1 MNNFGT
7 APMFSPMAHM
17 YPALPPM
24 FPAMSPCC
32 SPAAKYMS
40 LFTTMALF
48 NAVVDNT
55 FSLFNNN
62 ASTRTYEN
70 NCVRDYSNPFG
81 MCPTFSFTPVVP
93 FPVLPNFN
101 FTLPKF
107 NFTFPKFD
115 FSKKPVT
122 SKAKNSAK
130 SYSSCR
136 SASAAPIAPRQTT
149 SLKEVAKI
157 YNEEK
162 GVKLAQEAVEGLRT
176 AEEGY
181 CARAVKNAVQDAG
194 LGRYESGHAYQC
206 ADIFS
211 RNPNFKEV
219 KVKGSE
225 LSKLPAGCI
234 LAYNKGDAGYS
245 PLYGH
250 VEIKGQGN
258 QAISFFTNNNI
269 KQSDNVRVFVPV

>member
-1 MNNFGT
+1 MAFSSVSIRKINMDGFGM
-7 APMFSPMAHM
+7 APMFPTMMPMC
-17 YPALPPM
+17 PPPM
-24 FPAMSPCC
+24 PVMAPCC

-40 LFTTMALF
+40 LFTSMALF
-48 NAVVDNT
+48 NSVVDNT
-55 FSLFNNN
+55 FSLFNKNVP
-62 ASTRTYEN
+62 SEN
-70 NCVRDYSNPFG
+70 FDNCKKQDYSNPFG
-81 MCPTFSFTPVVP
+81 MFPTFSFIPVVP
-93 FPVLPNFN
+93 FPVF
-101 FTLPKF
+101 PKF

-115 FSKKPVT
+115 FSKKKVNTP
-122 SKAKNSAK
+122 AK
-130 SYSSCR
+130 SYSSSR
-136 SASAAPIAPRQTT
+136 KASATSIAPKQTT

-157 YNEEK
+157 YNQEK
-162 GVKLAQEAVEGLRT
+162 GVKLAQEAIEGLRT
-176 AEEGY
+176 AEKGY
-181 CARAVKNAVQDAG
+181 CARAVKTAVKDAG

-219 KVKGSE
+219 KVKGSD

-234 LAYNKGDAGYS
+234 LAYNKGDAGYN

-250 VEIKGQGN
+250 VEIKGQGK